1 MSRIAVIGAG
11 ISGMSAAYL
20 LSQKHEVWLFEKE
33 KRLGGHTHTHTIETS
48 CGPLQ
53 IDTGFIVHNDRTYP
67 NLVWLFRRMGLARQ
81 KSDMSFGVSCRQTG
95 FEYSSRGL
103 RGLFAGRNWYRPAHY
118 RFLAEIVRFNREARK
133 LLRDPAHTDVTLGD
147 YLRSHQFEGDFTR
160 YYLHPMAAAV
170 WSSSLEE
177 IEDFPALT
185 LIRFFDNHGFLGLN
199 TQAQWYV
206 LQGGSSTYIPP
217 LTAPYRQRI
226 RLGSNIN
233 AVTRTLT
240 GVQIAFSDRLP
251 ENFDEVVFA
260 CHAPQTMQLL
270 KDASPVER
278 QVLGS
283 FRTSRNETVLH
294 TDSRLL
300 PRQPDARA
308 SWNYHLGT
316 NRQAATL
323 TYHMN
328 RLQNLPTPEDY
339 CVTLNDTESV
349 DERCILREMTY
360 FHPLYTLDA
369 VRAQARWE
377 EISGRNHAHF
387 CGAYWFYGFHEDGL
401 NSAIRVAER
410 LGVRW
415 EPVAQEAAA

>member
-11 ISGMSAAYL
+11 IAGMSAAYL

-33 KRLGGHTHTHTIETS
+33 DRLGGHTHTHTIDTS
-48 CGPLQ
+48 CGPLP

-67 NLVWLFRRMGLARQ
+67 NLVRLFQRMGLARQ

-103 RGLFAGRNWYRPAHY
+103 RGLFAGSNWAHIGHY
-118 RFLAEIVRFNREARK
+118 RFLAEIMRFNREGRK
-133 LLRDPAHTDVTLGD
+133 LLNDPAHADVRLGD
-147 YLRSHQFEGDFTR
+147 YLRAHQFSEDFTR

-170 WSSSLEE
+170 WSTSTEE

-185 LIRFFDNHGFLGLN
+185 LLRFFDNHGFLGL
-199 TQAQWYV
+199 TTHAQWYV

-217 LTAPYRQRI
+217 MTAPYRERI
-226 RLGSNIN
+226 RLSAKID
-233 AVTRTLT
+233 AVIRTAA
-240 GVQIAFSDRLP
+240 GAEIAFADRP
-251 ENFDEVVFA
+251 AESFDEVVFA
-260 CHAPQTMQLL
+260 CHAPQTLQLL
-270 KDASPVER
+270 MDATPVER
-278 QVLGS
+278 QVLGG

-300 PRQPDARA
+300 PRQTEARA
-308 SWNYHLGT
+308 SWNYHLGIE
-316 NRQAATL
+316 RRAATL

-328 RLQNLPTPEDY
+328 RLQGLPTKEDY
-339 CVTLNDTESV
+339 CVTLNDTQSIDPRRV
-349 DERCILREMTY
+349 LREMTY

-369 VRAQARWE
+369 IRSQSRWP
-377 EISGRNHAHF
+377 EISGRNWTHF

-401 NSAIRVAER
+401 NSAIRVAEN

-415 EPVAQEAAA
+415 EAAA

>member
-1 MSRIAVIGAG
+1 
-11 ISGMSAAYL
+11 
-20 LSQKHEVWLFEKE
+20 
-33 KRLGGHTHTHTIETS
+33 
-48 CGPLQ
+48 
-53 IDTGFIVHNDRTYP
+53 
-67 NLVWLFRRMGLARQ
+67 
-81 KSDMSFGVSCRQTG
+81 MSFGVSCRQTG
-95 FEYSSRGL
+95 FEFSSRGL
-103 RGLFAGRNWYRPAHY
+103 RGLFAGSNWHRLGHY

-133 LLRDPAHTDVTLGD
+133 LLQDQDHADITLGD
-147 YLRSHQFEGDFTR
+147 YLRSHQFQGDFTR

-170 WSSSLEE
+170 WSTSLEE

-185 LIRFFDNHGFLGLN
+185 LIRFFDNHGFLGVT

-206 LQGGSSTYIPP
+206 LRGGSSTYIPP
-217 LTAPYRQRI
+217 LTAPYQDRI

-233 AVTRTLT
+233 AVTRTPT
-240 GVQIAFSDRLP
+240 GAQIAFADCPQES
-251 ENFDEVVFA
+251 FDEVVFA
-260 CHAPQTMQLL
+260 CHAPQTVQLL

-278 QVLGS
+278 HVLGS
-283 FRTSRNETVLH
+283 FRTSRNQAVLH

-328 RLQNLPTPEDY
+328 RLQGLPTPEDY
-339 CVTLNDTESV
+339 CVTLNDAQSV
-349 DERCILREMTY
+349 DKRRILREMTF

-369 VRAQARWE
+369 VRAQARWP
-377 EISGRNHAHF
+377 EISGRNHTHF

-401 NSAIRVAER
+401 NSAIRVAEK

-415 EPVAQEAAA
+415 EPSAPQAVA